1 MPVFLAAPPP
11 ATVALAQIR
20 NPGLNL
26 IDLHP
31 STKLHSTAAMCSSTT
46 TASIRAL
53 DRLATPQTPRPWPSN
68 PHSARGTAAH
78 PPSRFPPLEVFRRR
92 PPERLARLACARHPK
107 TFTLGDIARPS
118 RRTKLG
124 KITRDLDKA
133 AR

>member
-107 TFTLGDIARPS
+107 TFTLGDIAAS
-118 RRTKLG
+118 N
-124 KITRDLDKA
+124 LDVRSYPKSG
-133 AR
+133 R